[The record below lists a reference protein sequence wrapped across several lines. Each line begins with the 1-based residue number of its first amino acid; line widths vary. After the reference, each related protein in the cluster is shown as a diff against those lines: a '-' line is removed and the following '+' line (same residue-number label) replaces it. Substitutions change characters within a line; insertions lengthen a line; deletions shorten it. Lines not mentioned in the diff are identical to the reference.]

1 MYFSITIKFTMVI
14 TDSDVVRKF
23 IKYIWRTTVSWD
35 LRETDSLKSLD
46 ERNIRA
52 GT

>member
-1 MYFSITIKFTMVI
+1 MVI

-23 IKYIWRTTVSWD
+23 IKYIWRTTVSWKVPD
-35 LRETDSLKSLD
+35 SREVDSLKSLD
-46 ERNIRA
+46 ERSIHV